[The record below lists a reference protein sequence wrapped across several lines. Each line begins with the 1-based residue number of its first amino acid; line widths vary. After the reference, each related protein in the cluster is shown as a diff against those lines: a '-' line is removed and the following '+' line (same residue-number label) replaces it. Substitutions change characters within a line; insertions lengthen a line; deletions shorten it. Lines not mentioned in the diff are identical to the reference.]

1 MKKQSKISKTVFVP
15 MSADYLHYGHIKLLL
30 KAKKYGKVIV
40 GLMTDKGIA
49 NYKKGKPFAT
59 FGKRKKVLS
68 QIKLIDKIIPI
79 NGLLYSKFAM
89 KYKFDYFIH
98 GDDWK
103 NGAQSS
109 ERKKLISVMK
119 KWNGKV
125 IEPKY
130 TKGISS
136 TLIKKAHH
144 Y

>member
-1 MKKQSKISKTVFVP
+1 MKKQLIIRKTVFVP
-15 MSADYLHYGHIKLLL
+15 MSADYLHYGHINLLL

-49 NYKKGKPFAT
+49 AYKGKKPLANFT
-59 FGKRKKVLS
+59 KRKMVLS

-89 KYKFDYFIH
+89 KYKLDYFIH

-103 NGAQSS
+103 KGAQSN

-119 KWNGKV
+119 RWNGKV

-130 TKGISS
+130 TKRISS